1 MSVRTQ
7 GPHVPRVAFA
17 AVMALVALG
26 IAKSARAQDATW
38 LATPGSGD
46 FSTATNWTPNAVP
59 TGTAFFGTSST
70 TSLSFSDSTTSLG
83 GWTFNSGASAYTF
96 TATQDLAF
104 TGAGIVVN
112 GGSVALISN
121 YRINL
126 FNGSSLGSATFTNNG
141 YVYLNDSSS
150 AGNATIINNGVS
162 FQFANAST
170 AANAN
175 ITNNSLMYFSD
186 TATAAN
192 SSITNSATGDFRFYN
207 TSTAGNATIVNN
219 NLAYFNDASTA
230 ASATIINNSLLYF
243 YTNST
248 AGQARLISNAGASID
263 FSGTT
268 GPAGDGRIT
277 AGSIEGAGNFAL
289 GSSQL
294 SVGSNNLST
303 TVSGAIQDGGFS
315 GGSGGSIV
323 KTGSGTLTL
332 AGVNTYTGATAVE
345 SGTLN
350 VTGSI
355 ATSNMT
361 TVDTGAILTGA
372 GTVGNLTVAGG
383 GIFNPG
389 NGSAG
394 SLMTVSGNLAFAS
407 GAQYQV
413 QVNPSTASFAN
424 VSGTATLGGASVN
437 ATYANGS
444 YISKQYTIL
453 TAGSVSGTFGTLT
466 NTNLPSNFSTA
477 LSYDNKNAYLNL
489 TLNFTPP
496 PPPPVTPP
504 VTPPPATPPPAP
516 TAPSF
521 GALNLNQ
528 QAVGNALINF
538 FNTTGGIPMVFGA
551 LTPAGLTQAS
561 GELATGSQ
569 QTTFDAMNLFMD
581 LLTDPFVAGRGDG
594 ATAGVTAPI
603 GYASTQTNGAA
614 RDAYAMF
621 TKLPPVTTFEQR
633 WNVWA
638 AGFGG
643 SQMSDG
649 NAVLGSNNAISSVY
663 GTAVGADYRISPFTV
678 AGFAL
683 AGGGTSFSVAGSG
696 FGNSDL
702 FQAGAFVRHT
712 VGPAYL
718 SAALAYGWQDIT
730 TDRTVTVTGFNQ
742 LQAKFN
748 ANAFSG
754 RLEGGYRFATPWMGV
769 TPYAAAQVTAFDLPA
784 YAESLLSGASTFAL
798 AYNAKDV
805 TDTRSELGL
814 RTDKSYALTDSILT
828 LRGRLAWA
836 HDFDPDRSIAATFQA
851 LPGASFVVNGAAQ
864 AHDSALTTA
873 AAEIKWRN
881 GWSVAATFEGE
892 FSDITASYAGKGVVR
907 YVW

>member
-17 AVMALVALG
+17 AMMALVALG
-26 IAKSARAQDATW
+26 IAAPAWAQDATW
-38 LATPGSGD
+38 LTVPGSGD

-186 TATAAN
+186 TATAAS

-230 ASATIINNSLLYF
+230 ASATIVNNSLLYF

-303 TVSGAIQDGGFS
+303 TVSGTIQDGGFS

-394 SLMTVSGNLAFAS
+394 SSMTVSGNLALAS

-413 QVNPSTASFAN
+413 QVNPSTASFAA
-424 VSGTATLGGASVN
+424 VTGTATLGGATVN

-466 NTNLPSNFSTA
+466 NINLPSNFSTA

-496 PPPPVTPP
+496 PRPPPVTPP
-504 VTPPPATPPPAP
+504 VSPPATPPPAP

-569 QTTFDAMNLFMD
+569 QTTFDAMNLFMG

-649 NAVLGSNNAISSVY
+649 NAVLGSNNSTSSVY

-696 FGNSDL
+696 FGHSDL

-730 TDRTVTVTGFNQ
+730 TDRTVTVAGFNQ

-784 YAESLLSGASTFAL
+784 YAESVLSGASTFAL

-892 FSDITASYAGKGVVR
+892 FSDVTASYAGKGVVR

>member
-17 AVMALVALG
+17 AVMALVAFG

-70 TSLSFSDSTTSLG
+70 TSLSFSDSTTSLS

-112 GGSVALISN
+112 GGSVALTSN
-121 YRINL
+121 FRVNL
-126 FNGSSLGSATFTNNG
+126 YNGSSLGSAVFTNNG

-162 FQFANAST
+162 FQFQNTST

-192 SSITNSATGDFRFYN
+192 SSINNSATGDFRFYN
-207 TSTAGNATIVNN
+207 TSTAGSATIVNN

-230 ASATIINNSLLYF
+230 GNATIINNSLLYF
-243 YTNST
+243 YNNST
-248 AGQARLISNAGASID
+248 AGQARLISNAGATID
-263 FSGTT
+263 FSGTA

-277 AGSIEGAGNFAL
+277 AGSIEGAGDIAL

-315 GGSGGSIV
+315 GGTGGSIV

-332 AGVNTYTGATAVE
+332 AGVNTYTGATTVE
-345 SGTLN
+345 SSTLN

-355 ATSNMT
+355 AASNMT
-361 TVDTGAILTGA
+361 TVDPGATLTGT

-389 NGSAG
+389 NASAG
-394 SLMTVSGNLAFAS
+394 SSMTVSGNLAFAS

-424 VSGTATLGGASVN
+424 VSGTATLGGANVN
-437 ATYANGS
+437 ATYTNGS

-466 NTNLPSNFSTA
+466 NTNLPSNFSTS

-496 PPPPVTPP
+496 PVTPP
-504 VTPPPATPPPAP
+504 STPPPATPPPAP

-569 QTTFDAMNLFMD
+569 QTTFDAMNLFMG
-581 LLTDPFVAGRGDG
+581 LLTDPFMNRTGGAGS
-594 ATAGVTAPI
+594 APTAS
-603 GYASTQTNGAA
+603 GYAEEGDASAYAA
-614 RDAYAMF
+614 TGKTDAFAMF
-621 TKLPPVTTFEQR
+621 TKAPPAPVAQR
-633 WNVWA
+633 WSVWA
-638 AGFGG
+638 AGYGG
-643 SQMSDG
+643 SQSTSG
-649 NAVLGSNNAISSVY
+649 NAIVGSNNTTSSVY
-663 GTAVGADYRISPFTV
+663 GTAVGADYLFSPNTI

-683 AGGGTSFSVAGSG
+683 AGGGTNFSVVNSGSG
-696 FGNSDL
+696 RSDL
-702 FQAGAFVRHT
+702 FQAGAYVRHT
-712 VGPAYL
+712 EGAAYI

-730 TDRTVTVTGFNQ
+730 TNRTVTAAGFDQ
-742 LQAKFN
+742 LRAEFN

-784 YAESLLSGASTFAL
+784 YAESVLSGASTFAL
-798 AYNAKDV
+798 AYDAKDV

-814 RTDKSYALTDSILT
+814 RTDKSYALTDSVLT

-836 HDFDPDRSIAATFQA
+836 HDYDPDRSIAATFQA

-873 AAEIKWRN
+873 SAEIKWRN
-881 GWSVAATFEGE
+881 GWSLAATFEGE
-892 FSDITASYAGKGVVR
+892 FSNVTSSYAGKGIVR
-907 YVW
+907 YTW